1 MKIMHH
7 YYKPFLSAIISVAL
21 FYSAAPHADILDGG
35 EIQFNGFVTD
45 EAPKWTWQISS
56 PDQRWAVDT
65 ADARTENGQLVFN
78 LHDKGTLPFLEGH
91 LHEVAERGLSLIH
104 I

>member
-1 MKIMHH
+1 MKITHH
-7 YYKPFLSAIISVAL
+7 YKSLLSAIISVAL

-56 PDQRWAVDT
+56 P
-65 ADARTENGQLVFN
+65 
-78 LHDKGTLPFLEGH
+78 
-91 LHEVAERGLSLIH
+91 
-104 I
+104 